1 MSQEIIH
8 TAKFKEAFGR
18 LCQESVDNIFILTDE
33 TTHRLC
39 RPLLKQWDRLDGAT
53 DIVIPPTD
61 VNKNIETT
69 TTVWSA
75 LADGGASR
83 HSLMVC
89 LGGGMVT
96 DLGGFAASTFKRGL
110 RFINIPT
117 TLLAM
122 VDAAVGGKTGVNFNA
137 LKNEIGVFNEAAIV
151 VIDTDFLRTLDKRN
165 MLSGYAEMLKHALL
179 HDEAMWAEHLKMD
192 FNDINYAQLQK
203 LVEQSIDVKRHIV
216 TIDPHEK
223 GLRKA
228 LNLGHTVGHAL
239 ESFALETG
247 RPVLHGYAVAWG
259 LVGELYLSAVLQHFP
274 QDKMRQTVR
283 FIREHYEAINF
294 TCNDYD
300 RLFEL
305 MKHDKK
311 NVGGEINFTLLSDV
325 GEIRLDNHASCEL
338 IGDMFD
344 FLREG

>member
-61 VNKNIETT
+61 VNKNIATT

-203 LVEQSIDVKRHIV
+203 LVEQSIEVKRHIV

-239 ESFALETG
+239 ESFAMETG

-259 LVGELYLSAVLQHFP
+259 LLGELYLSAVLQHFP

-325 GEIRLDNHASCEL
+325 GEIRLDNHASREL

>member
-18 LCQESVDNIFILTDE
+18 LCQESVDKIFILTDE

-203 LVEQSIDVKRHIV
+203 TRG
-216 TIDPHEK
+216 T
-223 GLRKA
+223 
-228 LNLGHTVGHAL
+228 
-239 ESFALETG
+239 
-247 RPVLHGYAVAWG
+247 
-259 LVGELYLSAVLQHFP
+259 
-274 QDKMRQTVR
+274 
-283 FIREHYEAINF
+283 EH
-294 TCNDYD
+294 
-300 RLFEL
+300 
-305 MKHDKK
+305 
-311 NVGGEINFTLLSDV
+311 
-325 GEIRLDNHASCEL
+325 
-338 IGDMFD
+338 
-344 FLREG
+344 

>member
-1 MSQEIIH
+1 M
-8 TAKFKEAFGR
+8 
-18 LCQESVDNIFILTDE
+18 CQESVDKIFILTDE

-39 RPLLKQWDRLDGAT
+39 RTLLKQWDRLDGAT

-61 VNKNIETT
+61 VNKNIATT

-203 LVEQSIDVKRHIV
+203 LVEQSIEVKRHIV
-216 TIDPHEK
+216 SIDPHEK

-239 ESFALETG
+239 ESFAMETG

-325 GEIRLDNHASCEL
+325 GEIQLDNHASREL